1 LNQGRFRP
9 KKRFGQNFL
18 HDRGT
23 AVKIVDAAGVVPGE
37 LVVELGP
44 GHGVLTK
51 HLVSSGAHIV
61 ALELDRTLVA
71 ELDAEFDLKL
81 GAGSEARRRIEIVSA
96 DFTSV
101 KLADVIAQR
110 GYERCVLIGNIP
122 YHITRHVLF
131 DFLVEE
137 YERVS
142 RAVIMMQR
150 EVGDRIAS
158 APGSRVYGITSVVLQ
173 SLYEIEVVTK
183 VAAGSFFPRPKVA
196 SIVLSFKPLAHP
208 LVPSDQRPVFLRA
221 AGRRAGEDRRRHG
234 HRPQVETRGA
244 LEGGVSLTGPRRL
257 GGGRVAAHACP
268 DAATTLAPRAVAAG
282 RGGAGARADGG
293 GFVVDHSGFAEGLP
307 GVAAIHEQDRRERLQ
322 RGHVE
327 RIPGRAVNAV
337 GIELQR
343 HAFGRRKELPAAEPA

>member
-1 LNQGRFRP
+1 MNQGRFRP

-208 LVPSDQRPVFLRA
+208 LVPSDQRPEFVRLVKNLFQQRRKTIHNTLRSFYELPDDALARIA
-221 AGRRAGEDRRRHG
+221 AGTGIDLKSRPEVLSKEAFLSLARA
-234 HRPQVETRGA
+234 VSA
-244 LEGGVSLTGPRRL
+244 EGG
-257 GGGRVAAHACP
+257 
-268 DAATTLAPRAVAAG
+268 
-282 RGGAGARADGG
+282 
-293 GFVVDHSGFAEGLP
+293 
-307 GVAAIHEQDRRERLQ
+307 
-322 RGHVE
+322 
-327 RIPGRAVNAV
+327 
-337 GIELQR
+337 
-343 HAFGRRKELPAAEPA
+343 

>member
-23 AVKIVDAAGVVPGE
+23 AVKIVDAAHVVPDE

-51 HLVSSGAHIV
+51 HLVERGAHLV
-61 ALELDRTLVA
+61 ALELDRNLVA

-81 GAGSEARRRIEIVSA
+81 GADSDDRRRVEVISA
-96 DFTSV
+96 DFTTV
-101 KLADVIAQR
+101 KLADLTKKR
-110 GYERCVLIGNIP
+110 GHDRCVLIGNIP

-137 YERVS
+137 HEHVS

-173 SLYEIEVVTK
+173 SLYDIKVVTK

-196 SIVLSFKPLAHP
+196 SIVLGFTPLGSP
-208 LVPSDQRPVFLRA
+208 LVPL
-221 AGRRAGEDRRRHG
+221 EDRRDFVLLVKNLFQQRRKTVHNTLRAFYELDDDALATIG
-234 HRPQVETRGA
+234 ETTGIDLKLRPEMLTKEEFLA
-244 LEGGVSLTGPRRL
+244 LT
-257 GGGRVAAHACP
+257 
-268 DAATTLAPRAVAAG
+268 RAVKA
-282 RGGAGARADGG
+282 
-293 GFVVDHSGFAEGLP
+293 
-307 GVAAIHEQDRRERLQ
+307 QRR
-322 RGHVE
+322 
-327 RIPGRAVNAV
+327 
-337 GIELQR
+337 
-343 HAFGRRKELPAAEPA
+343 